1 MRIKHKK
8 CIINTQKKGNV
19 FPLWA
24 LFVTLVCIGA
34 TGLFLSSRL
43 IKVKNTAIK
52 ENYSLSLQ

>member
-8 CIINTQKKGNV
+8 SIKKTHTKGNV

-24 LFVTLVCIGA
+24 LFITLVCIGS

-43 IKVKNTAIK
+43 AKVKNTVIK